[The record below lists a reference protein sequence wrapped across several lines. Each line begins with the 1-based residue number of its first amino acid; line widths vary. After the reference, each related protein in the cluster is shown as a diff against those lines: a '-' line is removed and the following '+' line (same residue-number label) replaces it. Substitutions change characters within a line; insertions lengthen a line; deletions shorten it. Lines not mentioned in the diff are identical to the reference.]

1 MAIPEYNRGYQ
12 CAKRTCHL
20 YSHLPNG
27 CKDPMDPFQRYL
39 GLVPTGQPLSHYE
52 LVGVSIGESDPNV
65 LKTALQR
72 VALRLKQSDR
82 NADPDGWKCVVERV
96 KKAQSIL
103 LSPEANSRYYAELN
117 SAPLDTASGEMRSR
131 PVVATASKTA
141 DFLSDLTPMLP
152 PGDPNAALNIALLDS
167 STAVATPPW
176 FAPSEVRM
184 QSLARE
190 LGDFSAGPPALTS
203 VSMSVPGMTPGMSQR
218 KATTRVKSSSL
229 SRAMPLLL
237 LFGGAFGVLGFGGYM
252 LYSSQKKIEL
262 AQAETQNPA
271 APQPTQKPNPVDPIM
286 GNLRPADANGNRTPR
301 RGGLPGVNEEGT
313 PVEPIQELPPV
324 EKPTPP
330 PSQEEMQPA
339 DSDMGENPADPA
351 PAPTDPSK
359 PEEPPMDDSKPTGN
373 LGDLINT
380 PNPDPAKPGE
390 NMASED
396 KPEAE
401 PTPAQL
407 KQFADA
413 MTTARKQLAPRALER
428 FEAAIAKAEPNA
440 ISAAQKKQLERLK
453 TMGEAIKRYEE
464 TLLSVI
470 ASRSAGENIQVKNT
484 VVGWV
489 EGEENKFK
497 VRVGGQTQSYTT
509 TTAPLGLANALVDL
523 SLSPDDPKTKL
534 SKACVALL
542 STKVA
547 SREEVNTWLEEAV
560 TAGLIDK
567 DFRSVVDEKYEAG
580 E

>member
-1 MAIPEYNRGYQ
+1 
-12 CAKRTCHL
+12 
-20 YSHLPNG
+20 
-27 CKDPMDPFQRYL
+27 MDPFQRYL
-39 GLVPTGQPLSHYE
+39 GLVPTGQTLNHYE
-52 LVGVSIGESDPNV
+52 LVGVSIGESDPNI

-72 VALRLKQSDR
+72 VALRLKHADR
-82 NADPDGWKCVVERV
+82 NADPDGWKSVVEQV

-103 LSPEANSRYYAELN
+103 LSPEANTKYFAELN
-117 SAPLDTASGEMRSR
+117 SANHSTGSLSTGSLKVGRSEVGR
-131 PVVATASKTA
+131 SENKSSPVVATASKSA
-141 DFLSDLTPMLP
+141 DYLSDLTPMLP
-152 PGDPNAALNIALLDS
+152 PGDPNAPLNIALLDS

-176 FAPSEVRM
+176 FAASEVRM

-190 LGDFSAGPPALTS
+190 LGDYSASPPPLPSIS
-203 VSMSVPGMTPGMSQR
+203 VGVRGIHPGLPQR
-218 KATTRVKSSSL
+218 KSTTRVKSSSL

-271 APQPTQKPNPVDPIM
+271 APPTTQKPNAVDPIM
-286 GNLRPADANGNRTPR
+286 GNLRPTDANRNPTPR
-301 RGGLPGVNEEGT
+301 RSGLPGVNEEGA

-330 PSQEEMQPA
+330 QSEEEMR
-339 DSDMGENPADPA
+339 PADPA
-351 PAPTDPSK
+351 PTPTEPNKPDPSMPDPSMPDPTK
-359 PEEPPMDDSKPTGN
+359 PEGMPMDDAKPTGN
-373 LGDLINT
+373 LGDLVNP

-390 NMASED
+390 NMPSEDKPSED

-407 KQFADA
+407 KQFADS
-413 MTTARKQLAPRALER
+413 MTTARKQLAPRAFER
-428 FEAAIAKAEPNA
+428 FEAAIAKAETNA

-464 TLLSVI
+464 ALLSVI
-470 ASRSAGENIQVKNT
+470 SSKSAGENIQVKNT

-489 EGEENKFK
+489 EGEGNKFK

-509 TTAPLGLANALVDL
+509 TTAPLGLTNALVDL
-523 SLSPDDPKTKL
+523 SLSLDDPKTKL

-547 SREEVNTWLEEAV
+547 SREEVAAWIEEAV
-560 TAGLIDK
+560 TAGLIDN
-567 DFRSVVDEKYEAG
+567 DFRSVVDEKYDAG

>member
-1 MAIPEYNRGYQ
+1 
-12 CAKRTCHL
+12 
-20 YSHLPNG
+20 
-27 CKDPMDPFQRYL
+27 MDPFQRYL

-65 LKTALQR
+65 LKTAFQR
-72 VALRLKQSDR
+72 VALRLKQADR
-82 NADPDGWKCVVERV
+82 NADPDGWKSVVERV

-103 LSPEANSRYYAELN
+103 LSPEANAKYFAELN
-117 SAPLDTASGEMRSR
+117 SANRGTGPIKNVPLNNGPNEMKSS

-152 PGDPNAALNIALLDS
+152 SGDPNAALNIALLDH

-176 FAPSEVRM
+176 FAPSEVRL
-184 QSLARE
+184 QSLVRE
-190 LGDFSAGPPALTS
+190 LGDVASSPPPLPFASAGA
-203 VSMSVPGMTPGMSQR
+203 PGVQLGMPQR
-218 KATTRVKSSSL
+218 KSTTRVKSSSL

-252 LYSSQKKIEL
+252 LYSSQKKTEL
-262 AQAETQNPA
+262 AQNQAQNPA
-271 APQPTQKPNPVDPIM
+271 VPQPTQKPNAVDPIM
-286 GNLRPADANGNRTPR
+286 GNLRPTDANGNRTPR
-301 RGGLPGVNEEGT
+301 RSGLPGVNQEGA

-330 PSQEEMQPA
+330 TSEEEMQPA
-339 DSDMGENPADPA
+339 D
-351 PAPTDPSK
+351 PTPTPSEPNKPEPDKPEPDK
-359 PEEPPMDDSKPTGN
+359 PEEMPMDESKPNGN
-373 LGDLINT
+373 LGDLVNP
-380 PNPDPAKPGE
+380 PNPDPSKPGE
-390 NMASED
+390 NMPSEEKPSEE

-407 KQFADA
+407 KQFADS
-413 MTTARKQLAPRALER
+413 MTTARKQLAPRAFDR

-440 ISAAQKKQLERLK
+440 ISEAQKKQLERLK

-464 TLLSVI
+464 ALLSVI
-470 ASRSAGENIQVKNT
+470 GSRSAGENIQVKNT

-489 EGEENKFK
+489 EGEGNKFK
-497 VRVGGQTQSYTT
+497 VRVGGQTQSFTT
-509 TTAPLGLANALVDL
+509 TTAPLGLSNALVDL
-523 SLSPDDPKTKL
+523 SLSLDDPKTKL

-547 SREEVNTWLEEAV
+547 SREEVNAWIEEAV

-567 DFRSVVDEKYEAG
+567 DFRSVVDEKYDAG